1 MPQIG
6 QQKPK
11 SAVSQESLIRPSEIR
26 LSVLADSD
34 RRRVLLDRHSFNQQL
49 ERAVQ
54 SPNGAPFALI
64 ILGLD
69 RFRDINHI
77 LGPNNGDTLL
87 EQLAKRFHK
96 AIGPAALKAH
106 LGGDEFAALLPA
118 ARETDLNDVCS
129 RILRTVDSPFV
140 VDGVPI
146 DLSASIGVALY
157 PTHSDNANLLFQRA
171 TIALENTKQHS
182 RGFSIYDP
190 NSDPYTQL
198 KQAYVSGLRSAIE
211 QDQLALFYQPKVDL
225 RTGRMLG
232 VEALAQWHHPQHGLL
247 PAYQFVPVAERTGLI
262 HALSR
267 WVLRTAIAQCR
278 VWHRVGFHIP
288 VAVNLSPRNFHDDSL
303 PDYIDSLLKEH
314 SLPAN
319 LLEIEI
325 TENVIL
331 NEDLNVSKAL
341 EHLSSRGM
349 RIYIDDF
356 GTGYSS
362 FGNLK
367 KLPITGI
374 KIDRTFISQMAT
386 NDHDQAI
393 VRSIIDLGRR
403 LGMQVI
409 AEGVETQEMWDRLAS
424 LGCDVAQGFHM
435 ARPMAATDIGGWY
448 LHSPWGRGKTPET
461 QIPRRMARAFKPRV
475 S

>member
-11 SAVSQESLIRPSEIR
+11 SAVNLDFFQSAPLTPAP
-26 LSVLADSD
+26 LSDAAQ
-34 RRRVLLDRHSFNQQL
+34 RRGLLDRQSFNQEL
-49 ERAVQ
+49 EHAIQ
-54 SPNGAPFALI
+54 TPDCAPFALI

-77 LGPNNGDTLL
+77 LGPNKGDALL
-87 EQLAKRFHK
+87 KQLAKRFHK
-96 AIGPAALKAH
+96 AIGASSIKAH

-118 ARETDLNDVCS
+118 LGKPQLDDICR

-140 VDGVPI
+140 IDGVPI
-146 DLSASIGVALY
+146 DLAASIGVALY
-157 PTHSDNANLLFQRA
+157 PAHSDNANLLFQRA

-182 RGFSIYDP
+182 RGFSIYDSS
-190 NSDPYTQL
+190 SDPYTEL

-211 QDQLALFYQPKVDL
+211 QNQLALFYQPKVDL
-225 RTGRMLG
+225 RTGKMLG

-267 WVLRTAIAQCR
+267 WVLREAIAQCR
-278 VWHRVGFHIP
+278 LWHRVGFHIP
-288 VAVNLSPRNFHDDSL
+288 VAVNLSPRNFNDDSL
-303 PDYIDSLLKEH
+303 PDYIDGLLKEYD
-314 SLPAN
+314 LPAD

-374 KIDRTFISQMAT
+374 KIDRTFISQMTT

-393 VRSIIDLGRR
+393 VRSIIDLGQR
-403 LGMQVI
+403 LALQVI

-448 LHSPWGRGKTPET
+448 LHSPWGAGKASVK
-461 QIPRRMARAFKPRV
+461 QIPRRMARAIKPRA

>member
-6 QQKPK
+6 RQKPK
-11 SAVSQESLIRPSEIR
+11 SAVSQEPFRPSEIR
-26 LSVLADSD
+26 PAVLADSD
-34 RRRVLLDRHSFNQQL
+34 RRRVLPDRHSFNQQL

-77 LGPNNGDTLL
+77 LGPNNGDALL
-87 EQLAKRFHK
+87 KQLAKRFHK
-96 AIGPAALKAH
+96 AIGSAAVKAH
-106 LGGDEFAALLPA
+106 LGGDEFAALLPTV
-118 ARETDLNDVCS
+118 REAELNETCS

-157 PTHSDNANLLFQRA
+157 PAHSDNANLLFQRA

-182 RGFSIYDP
+182 RGFSIYDS

-198 KQAYVSGLRSAIE
+198 KQAYVSGLRNAIE

-232 VEALAQWHHPQHGLL
+232 VEALVQWHHPQQGLL
-247 PAYQFVPVAERTGLI
+247 PAYQFIPVAERTGLI

-267 WVLRTAIAQCR
+267 WVLRVAIAQCR
-278 VWHRVGFHIP
+278 LWHRVGFHIP

-303 PDYIDSLLKEH
+303 PDYIDSLLKEYG
-314 SLPAN
+314 LPAN

-331 NEDLNVSKAL
+331 NESLNVSKAL

-393 VRSIIDLGRR
+393 VRSTIDLGHR

-435 ARPMAATDIGGWY
+435 ARPMSATDIGGWY
-448 LHSPWGRGKTPET
+448 LHSPWGAGKTPVK
-461 QIPRRMARAFKPRV
+461 QIPRRMARAIKPRA

>member
-1 MPQIG
+1 MPQISH
-6 QQKPK
+6 QKLK
-11 SAVSQESLIRPSEIR
+11 SAVSQESFRPSKIGQI
-26 LSVLADSD
+26 VLAEPEH
-34 RRRVLLDRHSFNQQL
+34 RRFLLDRHSFNQQL

-54 SPNGAPFALI
+54 SPTNAPFALI

-77 LGPNNGDTLL
+77 LGPNNGDALL
-87 EQLAKRFHK
+87 KQLARRFHK
-96 AIGPAALKAH
+96 AIGRASVKAH
-106 LGGDEFAALLPA
+106 LGGDEFAALVPA
-118 ARETDLNDVCS
+118 VRETELNEICS
-129 RILRTVDSPFV
+129 NILRSVDSPFV
-140 VDGVPI
+140 VDQVPI
-146 DLSASIGVALY
+146 DLSASIGVAIF
-157 PTHSDNANLLFQRA
+157 PAHSENANLLFQRA

-190 NSDPYTQL
+190 NSDPYTRL

-232 VEALAQWHHPQHGLL
+232 VEALSQWNHPQHGLL
-247 PAYQFVPVAERTGLI
+247 PAYQFVPIAERTGLI

-267 WVLRTAIAQCR
+267 WVLRAAIAQCR
-278 VWHRVGFHIP
+278 VWHRAGLHIP
-288 VAVNLSPRNFHDDSL
+288 VAVNLSPRNFHDDAL
-303 PDYIDSLLKEH
+303 PDYIDGLLNEYD
-314 SLPAN
+314 LPAN

-331 NEDLNVSKAL
+331 NESLNVSKAL
-341 EHLSSRGM
+341 EHLSNRGM

-374 KIDRTFISQMAT
+374 KIDQTFISQMAT
-386 NDHDQAI
+386 HDNDQAI
-393 VRSIIDLGRR
+393 VRSTIDLGHR

-409 AEGVETQEMWDRLAS
+409 AEGVETQEMWDRLVS
-424 LGCDVAQGFHM
+424 LDCDVAQGFLM
-435 ARPMAATDIGGWY
+435 ARPMPATDISDWY
-448 LHSPWGRGKTPET
+448 LHSPWSGGKKPAGKPTR
-461 QIPRRMARAFKPRV
+461 QRLPRV
-475 S
+475 LKPCLS